1 MMARVTQ
8 VYSIDEVA
16 RRIGESL
23 ELIEIVSW
31 NDDNIDYGEM
41 IRVYDGTDES
51 LVTFTE
57 RGIESLQELLADLRS
72 WEGGIRQFLID
83 EQCDPDVIETIMA
96 REKRLIQDGSRRM
109 LTVLMWLRMIW
120 CSALLPL

>member
-23 ELIEIVSW
+23 ELLEIISW

-41 IRVYDGTDES
+41 IRVHNGTDES
-51 LVTFTE
+51 LVTFTQ
-57 RGIESLQELLADLRS
+57 RGIESLQEFLADVRT
-72 WEGGIRQFLID
+72 WDGGIRQFLID
-83 EQCDPDVIETIMA
+83 EQCEPDVIKAIMA
-96 REKRLIQDGSRRM
+96 HEKN
-109 LTVLMWLRMIW
+109 
-120 CSALLPL
+120 A

>member
-23 ELIEIVSW
+23 DLIEIVSW

-41 IRVYDGTDES
+41 IRVYNGTDES

-57 RGIESLQELLADLRS
+57 RGIESLQELLADLRT
-72 WEGGIRQFLID
+72 WEGGIHQFLIG
-83 EQCDPDVIETIMA
+83 EQCDPDVCAATPLVKQRDIA
-96 REKRLIQDGSRRM
+96 GGDLGGSGSR
-109 LTVLMWLRMIW
+109 
-120 CSALLPL
+120 A

>member
-41 IRVYDGTDES
+41 VRVYDGTDES

-57 RGIESLQELLADLRS
+57 RGIESLPGKAVS
-72 WEGGIRQFLID
+72 
-83 EQCDPDVIETIMA
+83 VSSSST
-96 REKRLIQDGSRRM
+96 K
-109 LTVLMWLRMIW
+109 
-120 CSALLPL
+120 SATPT

>member
-16 RRIGESL
+16 RRIRESL
-23 ELIEIVSW
+23 ELIELISW

-41 IRVYDGTDES
+41 IRVYNGTDES
-51 LVTFTE
+51 LVAFTE
-57 RGIESLQELLADLRS
+57 RGIESLQEFLADLRT
-72 WEGGIRQFLID
+72 WEGGIRQFLIG

-96 REKRLIQDGSRRM
+96 HEKN
-109 LTVLMWLRMIW
+109 
-120 CSALLPL
+120 A

>member
-8 VYSIDEVA
+8 VYSIGEVA

-23 ELIEIVSW
+23 DLIEIVSW

-41 IRVYDGTDES
+41 IRVYNGTDES

-57 RGIESLQELLADLRS
+57 RGIESLQELLADLRT
-72 WEGGIRQFLID
+72 WEGGIRQLLID
-83 EQCDPDVIETIMA
+83 EQCDPDVIETIMEH
-96 REKRLIQDGSRRM
+96 EKN
-109 LTVLMWLRMIW
+109 T
-120 CSALLPL
+120 

>member
-23 ELIEIVSW
+23 ELLEIISW

-41 IRVYDGTDES
+41 IRVHNGTDES
-51 LVTFTE
+51 IVTFTT
-57 RGIESLQELLADLRS
+57 RGMESVQEFLAEVRTWD
-72 WEGGIRQFLID
+72 GGIRQFLID
-83 EQCDPDVIETIMA
+83 EQCEPETIEAIMA
-96 REKRLIQDGSRRM
+96 HQKN
-109 LTVLMWLRMIW
+109 
-120 CSALLPL
+120 A

>member
-31 NDDNIDYGEM
+31 NDDNSKLPV
-41 IRVYDGTDES
+41 R
-51 LVTFTE
+51 
-57 RGIESLQELLADLRS
+57 
-72 WEGGIRQFLID
+72 
-83 EQCDPDVIETIMA
+83 
-96 REKRLIQDGSRRM
+96 
-109 LTVLMWLRMIW
+109 TV
-120 CSALLPL
+120 

>member
-23 ELIEIVSW
+23 DLIEIVSW

-41 IRVYDGTDES
+41 IRVYNGTDES

-57 RGIESLQELLADLRS
+57 RGIESLQELLADLRT
-72 WEGGIRQFLID
+72 WEGGIHQFLIG
-83 EQCDPDVIETIMA
+83 EQCDPDVIETIMEH
-96 REKRLIQDGSRRM
+96 EKN
-109 LTVLMWLRMIW
+109 T
-120 CSALLPL
+120 

>member
-23 ELIEIVSW
+23 DLIEIVSW

-41 IRVYDGTDES
+41 IRVYNGTDES

-57 RGIESLQELLADLRS
+57 RGMGSITMSRTVTCRAHSPGSPLRS
-72 WEGGIRQFLID
+72 
-83 EQCDPDVIETIMA
+83 A
-96 REKRLIQDGSRRM
+96 SRTASKACPRRSVSSPQTM
-109 LTVLMWLRMIW
+109 
-120 CSALLPL
+120 S

>member
-23 ELIEIVSW
+23 ELLEIVSW

-41 IRVYDGTDES
+41 IRVYNGTDES

-57 RGIESLQELLADLRS
+57 RGIESLQELLADLRT

-83 EQCDPDVIETIMA
+83 EQCDPDVIKIIMA
-96 REKRLIQDGSRRM
+96 HEKN
-109 LTVLMWLRMIW
+109 
-120 CSALLPL
+120 A

>member
-23 ELIEIVSW
+23 DLIEIVSW

-41 IRVYDGTDES
+41 IRDQFDVLYEEASRTGSGRVMCVS
-51 LVTFTE
+51 LHPYLV
-57 RGIESLQELLADLRS
+57 GQPNKHCPIIEIFQYSNL
-72 WEGGIRQFLID
+72 
-83 EQCDPDVIETIMA
+83 
-96 REKRLIQDGSRRM
+96 
-109 LTVLMWLRMIW
+109 
-120 CSALLPL
+120 